1 MGKLK
6 YFCTFTSL
14 AKMFPMAYLIYLLPT
29 FLLVYIFNVK
39 CNHLTHLCTQI
50 TSGDYSQ
57 ISSITFANATLL
69 NIIVKTEIQYPLTMY
84 EVPVSQ
90 VSLRSMDIT
99 SVKPRGWMY
108 SLYTLDMPE
117 NELIESAY
125 SSMLLKSHFPKSIIM
140 RQVIMVTNA
149 TEYYFYDDPSPSET
163 MVTKRHRRPFSIAHE
178 QLLKLGKQGTSV
190 FGYVFGELFSSL
202 QTFNNVC
209 FISPDTAPTA
219 NLDAIVIHQLEW
231 NLEIS
236 RLEDLKLTAFYYIE
250 LTEKPTELRFVHPLK
265 RQANSRSKQAFKSLP
280 HGFIHGPTL
289 YLLDNDLGCV
299 YSLEYQ
305 ALGQNTLPNINE
317 MYKNFQNFHFKRQN
331 TPFEIFFCNNWKGDF
346 KKQVDPNRCETTVNN
361 IPVQVNPA
369 KVNESTLSAMEFSE
383 ASKLESKKSF
393 KYGSILIGS
402 LLGFIAIAYTAYALL
417 SMNTNDND
425 DEQAA
430 TSANS
435 VTSTKKKAKNKK
447 KKRFKTKPKKSP
459 HSSILSPL
467 SN

>member
-1 MGKLK
+1 
-6 YFCTFTSL
+6 
-14 AKMFPMAYLIYLLPT
+14 MFPMAYLIYLLPT

-190 FGYVFGELFSSL
+190 FGYVF
-202 QTFNNVC
+202 
-209 FISPDTAPTA
+209 DTAPTA

-289 YLLDNDLGCV
+289 YLLDNDLGIVEWQITFLNPVCASMSSSASSSW
-299 YSLEYQ
+299 YLMIIELTM
-305 ALGQNTLPNINE
+305 AL
-317 MYKNFQNFHFKRQN
+317 
-331 TPFEIFFCNNWKGDF
+331 
-346 KKQVDPNRCETTVNN
+346 
-361 IPVQVNPA
+361 
-369 KVNESTLSAMEFSE
+369 
-383 ASKLESKKSF
+383 AS
-393 KYGSILIGS
+393 
-402 LLGFIAIAYTAYALL
+402 
-417 SMNTNDND
+417 D
-425 DEQAA
+425 
-430 TSANS
+430 
-435 VTSTKKKAKNKK
+435 
-447 KKRFKTKPKKSP
+447 
-459 HSSILSPL
+459 
-467 SN
+467 